1 MTDEKDAKPETPR
14 DRLFRLHEDMTK
26 AARTI
31 MRKKNADY
39 ANEEDPLANFRR
51 FGELG
56 FVVRMEDKLARL
68 TTFARRGILEVENE
82 SLDDTLLDLVNY
94 CVLLSF
100 YVTEEKRKR
109 AA

>member
-1 MTDEKDAKPETPR
+1 MTDEKPETPR
-14 DRLFRLHEDMTK
+14 DRLFRLHEDMCK
-26 AARTI
+26 SARAI

-51 FGELG
+51 FAELG

-68 TTFARRGILEVENE
+68 TTFAKRGIFEVETE

-100 YVTEEKRKR
+100 FVAEEKRKK

>member
-39 ANEEDPLANFRR
+39 ANEDDPLANFRR
-51 FGELG
+51 WGALG
-56 FVVRMEDKLARL
+56 FVVRMDDKLARL
-68 TTFARRGILEVENE
+68 STFVKRGVFEVEEE
-82 SLDDTLLDLVNY
+82 SLDDTLRDLVNY

-100 YVTEEKRKR
+100 FVSEEKAKR
-109 AA
+109 